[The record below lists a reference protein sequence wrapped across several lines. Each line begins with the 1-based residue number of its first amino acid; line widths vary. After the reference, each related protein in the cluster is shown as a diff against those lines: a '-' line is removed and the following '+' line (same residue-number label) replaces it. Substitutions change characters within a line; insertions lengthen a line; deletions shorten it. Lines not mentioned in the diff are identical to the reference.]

1 MMKRRSPF
9 DRLCELAG
17 IAVEYQDVRG
27 DTRRASEDTKRALLA
42 SLGIACESPAALRA
56 AADGMADR
64 DWRRTLPPVQVVRR
78 GELPAH
84 VPVTLPATCRGRR
97 LGWRLQLEGGE
108 QREGAVAVNDLI
120 RLDMR
125 RVDGVRRVRLA
136 LPLPADIEP
145 GYHRLEIPEPGSL
158 GLPGGGDEGGSG
170 CVMSLVVAP
179 DRCYLPP
186 ALDGRGRVWGPQAQ
200 LYSLNSKRNWGIGDF
215 TDLRHL
221 VEWSA
226 ACGAGIVGVNPL
238 HALFPDVP
246 EHASP
251 YGPSSRCGWNP
262 LYLDVEAIPEFAD
275 SPTARSI
282 VQEAGFQG
290 RLQAL
295 RDAGQVDYA
304 EVAATKQRLFELLFA
319 HFRREQLARGGE
331 RARAF
336 DAYCAEA
343 GPALRDLA
351 RFEALQA
358 HFHRADDSVR
368 GWPDWPAEYRDA
380 AAPVVAEFCR
390 GHADEIQFRQYLQ
403 WETERQLANVG
414 RRCWE
419 LGLAVGLYL
428 DLAVGVDR
436 GGAEVWARPGL
447 YAQTASLGAPPDA
460 YNPAGQDWGLAPLLP
475 QPLRAA
481 AYAPWI
487 ATLRAG
493 MRHAGALRIDHVM
506 GLARQFWVPH
516 GCPADQGAYVA
527 FPLRDL
533 LGIVA
538 LESQRNR
545 CLVVGEDLGTVPPE
559 VRQALDDVG
568 GLSCRLLYFERDEH
582 DGFRAPAS
590 FPAQAI
596 ASVGSHDLPTLR
608 GYWQGRDL
616 DLRARLGL
624 FATPDERERL
634 VPGRAA
640 DRARLLVALEREH
653 LLPAGAGVDPVALPD
668 LTPEL
673 SRAVHAYLARTPARL
688 LAVAVEDMFN
698 EALQVN
704 LPGVGAGQH
713 PNWRHKLACPLEDWR
728 EDARV
733 TALVEVLRQARGTAV
748 FPRAQARRESGLPA
762 TRIPLATYRIQLNRD
777 FTLAQAAAL
786 LPYWHALGISHCYTS
801 PYLKARAGS
810 SHGYDITDHAAINP
824 EIGSAEELERWA
836 TTLRAHAMGQLVDVV
851 PNHMGVLGSD
861 NPWWQEVLENGE
873 ASAHAR
879 YFDIEWQPLKA
890 ELAGKVL
897 LPVLG
902 APYGQVLERGEL
914 VLAFD
919 PVRGELALQY
929 HSHRFPIDPHS
940 YPAVLGRGMDRLA
953 ARLGAAHADLL
964 AFQFLLDACEHLP
977 PHTASAPALVAERQR
992 DKEIVKQRLAE
1003 LAIRSTEVAAFIAE
1017 NVATCNGAAGQAES
1031 WDALHELIKS
1041 QAWRLA
1047 YWRVAADEIN
1057 YRRFFEIN
1065 DLAALRM
1072 EDEPVFR
1079 DTHRLLREWLAAGC
1093 VDGLRIDHPDGLFD
1107 PAQYF
1112 ERLQGLAG
1120 DVGSVTARPALYV
1133 VAEKIVASH
1142 ERLPQAWPIFGS
1154 TGYDFANLVNGLFV
1168 DGANERGMDRIHAAF
1183 LGEKQDFTEI
1193 AYRAKKSIMDSVLA
1207 GELNILANQLS
1218 RVALADRATCDFTVN
1233 GLRAALREVIACFP
1247 VYRTYVTP
1255 SHVSEDDTRYIEWAV
1270 AVAKKRSRAAD
1281 TSVFDFVRAVLTG
1294 AIAAGKAANYAAA
1307 VYAFAMKFQQYT
1319 GPVAAKGVEDTA
1331 FYRYNRLVSLNEV
1344 GGDPRVFGVRVAAF
1358 HAAGQERALR
1368 WPHTLLATSTHDSK
1382 RSEDVRARIDV
1393 LSEIPAEWLRH
1404 LRRWRRVNR
1413 GKQRML
1419 EGHPAPT
1426 RNDEYLLYQTLLGV
1440 WPIAESPG
1448 EAGEAGREALRR
1460 RVTDYMLKAAREA
1473 KLKTSWLNPNREYE
1487 QALADFIAALFAT
1500 ARKNLFLADFLPFQ
1514 RRVSR
1519 FGLINSLA
1527 QTLLKLASPGVP
1539 DIYQG
1544 NELWDFSLVDPD
1556 NRRPVDYGLRRDALA
1571 AILRGRQLRG
1581 TELSA
1586 WARGLAEHMD
1596 DGRIKLYLT
1605 WCGLSL
1611 RRRLPELFQGGLY
1624 VPLPARGPKAEHVC
1638 AFARRSERHAAIVVV
1653 PRLCARLSPEGALP
1667 LGRPVWGETWLELP
1681 ADLAGTRFVNVCTG
1695 EPGLLR
1701 EREGRVILSLATI
1714 LENFPVALYADTDL
1728 G

>member
-1 MMKRRSPF
+1 MMKRRSAI
-9 DRLCELAG
+9 DRLCDLVG

-27 DTRRASEDTKRALLA
+27 DTRRASDDTKRALLA
-42 SLGIACESPAALRA
+42 ALGIACDSPAALRA
-56 AADGMADR
+56 AAENLVDR
-64 DWRRTLPPVQVVRR
+64 NWRRVLPPVQVVRR
-78 GELPAH
+78 AELPLR
-84 VPVTLPATCRGRR
+84 VPVTLPVTCRGRR

-108 QREGAVAVNDLI
+108 LKEGAVAVNDLI
-120 RLDMR
+120 RLAAH
-125 RVDGVRRVRLA
+125 RVDGVQCLRLA
-136 LPLPADIEP
+136 LPLPDVDL
-145 GYHRLEIPEPGSL
+145 GYHHLELLEPNSL
-158 GLPGGGDEGGSG
+158 GLPGSRDEGDPGRA
-170 CVMSLVVAP
+170 MALIVAP
-179 DRCYLPP
+179 DRCYQPP
-186 ALDGRGRVWGPQAQ
+186 TLDGRGRVWGPQAQ
-200 LYSLNSKRNWGIGDF
+200 LYSLNSKRNWGIGDL

-221 VEWSA
+221 VEWAA
-226 ACGAGIVGVNPL
+226 ACGAGSVGVNPL

-246 EHASP
+246 ENASP
-251 YGPSSRCGWNP
+251 YSPSSRCGWNP

-275 SPTARSI
+275 SPTARAV
-282 VQEAGFQG
+282 VQHTEFQR

-295 RDAGQVDYA
+295 RDAEQVDYPA
-304 EVAATKQRLFELLFA
+304 VAAIKQRLLELLFV
-319 HFRREQLARGGE
+319 HFRQEQLAPSGE

-336 DAYCAEA
+336 DAYCAESGA
-343 GPALRDLA
+343 ALRDLA

-358 HFHRADDSVR
+358 HFHRADAAVR
-368 GWPDWPAEYRDA
+368 GWPDWPAEYRDPA
-380 AAPVVAEFCR
+380 GPAVAEYCR

-419 LGLAVGLYL
+419 QGLAVGLYL
-428 DLAVGVDR
+428 DLAVGVAR
-436 GGAEVWARPGL
+436 TGAEVWAQPEL
-447 YAQTASLGAPPDA
+447 YAGAASLGAPPDA
-460 YNPAGQDWGLAPLLP
+460 YNHAGQDWDLAPLLP
-475 QPLRAA
+475 QRLRDV

-487 ATLRAG
+487 ATLRFA

-506 GLARQFWVPH
+506 GLARQFWIPR

-559 VRQALDDVG
+559 VRQAMDEVG
-568 GLSCRLLYFERDEH
+568 GLSCRPLYFERDEH
-582 DGFRAPAS
+582 DGFRAPGGY
-590 FPAQAI
+590 PTQAV

-608 GYWQGRDL
+608 GFWQGRDL

-624 FATPDERERL
+624 FTAPEERERL

-640 DRARLLVALEREH
+640 DRARLLVALERES

-668 LTPEL
+668 MTPDL
-673 SRAVHAYLARTPARL
+673 SRSVHAYLARTPTRL
-688 LAVAVEDMFN
+688 MAVAVEDMFN
-698 EALQVN
+698 ETQQVN
-704 LPGVGAGQH
+704 LPGVSADLH
-713 PNWRHKLACPLEDWR
+713 PNWRHRLTCPLEDWG

-748 FPRAQARRESGLPA
+748 FPRAQARRNSDTA
-762 TRIPLATYRIQLNRD
+762 AMRIPLATYRIQLNRN
-777 FTLAQAAAL
+777 FTLAQATAL

-824 EIGSAEELERWA
+824 EIGSAEDLERWA
-836 TTLRAHAMGQLVDVV
+836 TTLHAHAMGQLVDVV

-873 ASAHAR
+873 ASPHAR
-879 YFDIEWQPLKA
+879 YFDIEWQPLKV
-890 ELAGKVL
+890 ELRGKVL

-902 APYGQVLERGEL
+902 APYGQVLESGEL

-919 PVRGELALQY
+919 SVRGELALQY
-929 HSHRFPIDPHS
+929 HAHRFPIDPRT
-940 YPAVLGRGMDRLA
+940 YPSVLGRGMERLV
-953 ARLGAAHADLL
+953 ARLGAEHTDLL

-977 PHTASAPALVAERQR
+977 PHTSDAPALVAERQR
-992 DKEIVKQRLAE
+992 DKEIIKQRLAE
-1003 LAIRSTEVAAFIAE
+1003 LTSRSMEIAAFIAE
-1017 NVATCNGAAGQAES
+1017 NVATCNSGVGASERR
-1031 WDALHELIKS
+1031 DALHELIKS

-1047 YWRVAADEIN
+1047 YWRVASDEIN
-1057 YRRFFEIN
+1057 YRRFFDIN

-1072 EDEPVFR
+1072 EDEQVFR
-1079 DTHRLLREWLAAGC
+1079 DTHRLLREWLAAGY
-1093 VDGLRIDHPDGLFD
+1093 VDGLRVDHPDGLYD

-1112 ERLQGLAG
+1112 ERLQGMAG
-1120 DVGSVTARPALYV
+1120 EFGNGAVHTDLYV
-1133 VAEKIVASH
+1133 VAEKIVAPH
-1142 ERLPQAWPIFGS
+1142 ERLPQAWPIFGT
-1154 TGYDFANLVNGLFV
+1154 TGYSFANLVNGLFV
-1168 DGANERGMDRIHAAF
+1168 DGANERRMDRILAAF
-1183 LGEKQDFTEI
+1183 LGEKQDFAVI
-1193 AYRAKKSIMDSVLA
+1193 AYRAKKAIMDSALA

-1233 GLRAALREVIACFP
+1233 GLCSALREVIACFP

-1255 SHVSEDDTRYIEWAV
+1255 SHVSEDDLRYIEWAV

-1281 TSVFDFVRAVLTG
+1281 TSVFDFVRAVLSG
-1294 AIAAGKAANYAAA
+1294 AIVTGKSADYAAA
-1307 VYAFAMKFQQYT
+1307 VYAFAMRFQQYT

-1344 GGDPRVFGVRVAAF
+1344 GSDPRSFGIRLAAF
-1358 HAAGQERALR
+1358 HAASQERALR

-1393 LSEIPAEWLRH
+1393 LSEIPAEWLLH

-1413 GKQRML
+1413 GKLRL
-1419 EGHPAPT
+1419 LDGHSAPS
-1426 RNDEYLLYQTLLGV
+1426 RGDEYLLYQTLLGV
-1440 WPIAESPG
+1440 WPIVESSKDAVEAE
-1448 EAGEAGREALRR
+1448 REVLRR

-1473 KLKTSWLNPNREYE
+1473 KLKTSWLNPSGEYE
-1487 QALADFIAALFAT
+1487 QALIDFIAALFAT
-1500 ARKNLFLADFLPFQ
+1500 GRKNLFLADFLPFQ
-1514 RRVSR
+1514 KRVAR

-1556 NRRPVDYGLRRDALA
+1556 NRRAVDYGLRRDALA
-1571 AILRGRQLRG
+1571 DILRSRQLRG
-1581 TELSA
+1581 RDLSA
-1586 WARGLAEHMD
+1586 WTRSLAEHMD

-1624 VPLPARGPKAEHVC
+1624 VPLSAKGPKAEHVC
-1638 AFARRSERHAAIVVV
+1638 AFARRSERHAAIVIV
-1653 PRLCARLSPEGALP
+1653 PRLCARLSPDGAPP
-1667 LGRPVWGETWLELP
+1667 LGRTIWDETWLELP
-1681 ADLAGTRFVNVCTG
+1681 ADLAGMRFVNVCTG
-1695 EPGLLR
+1695 ELGLLH
-1701 EREGRVILSLATI
+1701 EREGRVNLTLATA
-1714 LENFPVALYADTDL
+1714 LENFPVALFGDTDL
-1728 G
+1728 A